1 MTKRKTKRK
10 TNRKPAKSLTTPKP
24 GWVITCDGKRYAVAS
39 VDTISGYDQD
49 SFGYPV
55 VTYQK
60 VIIRAIR
67 KVAKSERI

>member
-10 TNRKPAKSLTTPKP
+10 TDRKPAKALLTPE
-24 GWVITCDGKRYAVAS
+24 GGQGITYNGKRYAVAS

-55 VTYQK
+55 LSYQK